1 MTTATA
7 STADEATT
15 MATQISDSVERL
27 RHTTTAVRL
36 SFTWL
41 GVRKTLTPG
50 QREQAAGSF
59 NAEGKFL
66 SAGKKLIDTNHPS
79 FRAVTKV
86 KGEATKY
93 WKNQTLPYPEPGLR
107 LIRQSDVADFG
118 QRIDRFKDELSFA
131 VVDLEEHY
139 EELRQAAR
147 ERLGELFNA
156 SDYPVSLIDAFCI
169 GFEVVNLD
177 PPEYLKTLSPQ
188 VYFAECER
196 VRSRFTTAVELA
208 ESAFSEELARLVDHI
223 SNRLAGAE
231 DGQPRV
237 FRDSVVTNLTDFF
250 QRFRRLNVGCNE
262 ELDALVDRAR
272 NVISGVQP
280 QQLRDSQNLRNHVA
294 TQMAS
299 IQSNLDQLLVDRPRR
314 RIQRRPR

>member
-1 MTTATA
+1 M
-7 STADEATT
+7 
-15 MATQISDSVERL
+15 L
-27 RHTTTAVRL
+27 
-36 SFTWL
+36 
-41 GVRKTLTPG
+41 
-50 QREQAAGSF
+50 
-59 NAEGKFL
+59 
-66 SAGKKLIDTNHPS
+66 DTNDPS
-79 FRAVTKV
+79 FKAVTKV

-93 WKNQTLPYPEPGLR
+93 WKDQTLPYPEPGLR
-107 LIRQSDVADFG
+107 LIRQSDVAEFG
-118 QRIDRFKDELSFA
+118 RRVDRYKDELSMA
-131 VVDLEEHY
+131 VVDLEDQY
-139 EELRQAAR
+139 DELRSAAR

-156 SDYPVSLIDAFCI
+156 SDYPPTLIGAFAIDCD
-169 GFEVVNLD
+169 FPNVE
-177 PPEYLKTLSPQ
+177 PPEYLRRLSPQ
-188 VYFAECER
+188 LYEAECQR
-196 VRSRFTTAVELA
+196 VQSRFNEAVEMA
-208 ESAFSEELARLVDHI
+208 EQAFFEELAGLVDHL
-223 SNRLAGAE
+223 SNRLAGTE
-231 DGQPRV
+231 DGKPKI